1 MHPLFRVGLSCL
13 LTALAV
19 NAQAFVQLDSGP
31 RFRYLGDV
39 SAVSTGAC
47 DIVVEIVA
55 ARMEGPNAIVQR
67 TKGRLYLPKA
77 DESVDRDAAG
87 RLTVDS
93 RWDYTWNLRGEL
105 LSAES
110 KHRSPNVQLTY
121 SYYPS
126 GPMARREKREWV
138 NDDWAL
144 VSTTRWIV
152 DGWRPVKEIEAR
164 VGGDTIERVYTWGLD
179 LSGWQD
185 RRSLEES
192 GGIGGLLAVREKVN
206 GGSETTYYV
215 LGDPMGNVMALAT
228 GDGTIAAEYDYDPY
242 GRLIRE
248 TGASAA
254 TCPFRY
260 STKYRDPDLE
270 LYYYGHRWYDAAA
283 LKWLTPDPIGERGGV
298 NLTAFCDGDP
308 INKVDPLGL
317 DPWEDFKADY
327 MTTEAWKYRGKV
339 FVGTFVGA
347 SKVLYGVGDTFYSM
361 TGGAMYFYSGG
372 RWTSYRDLAER
383 GANIAGGILTFV
395 AHPIKTTSEGVANW
409 QENMAAAMLEGEGLQ
424 VGEGVGSLTMQ
435 GLVVGE
441 TIVNPGAR
449 LLSKAPGTAGAIG
462 RVLTTP
468 IKATPGGATAPATI
482 APKITSGTSHSRF
495 LEYKTLRSQ
504 GYNASEAHGWMKQF
518 DAGANPGDNF
528 LFHFASEGKA
538 TFSLANGI
546 PRTDYGFGVW
556 RGVYTGTTP
565 TPNWFL
571 KNTSP
576 LGWGITSQQSVRMPL
591 LVGHDMNVA
600 NPLFRFPLK
609 TIIIRT
615 EGNLPL
621 SP

>member
-1 MHPLFRVGLSCL
+1 MHSFFRTGLSCL

-19 NAQAFVQLDSGP
+19 NAQAFVRLDSGP
-31 RFRYLGDV
+31 RFRYIGEV

-67 TKGRLYLPKA
+67 SKGRLYLPKA
-77 DESVDRDAAG
+77 DEVVDRDAAG

-93 RWDYTWNLRGEL
+93 RWEYTWNLRGEL
-105 LSAES
+105 LIAES

-179 LSGWQD
+179 LAGWQD
-185 RRSLEES
+185 RRSLGES

-228 GDGTIAAEYDYDPY
+228 SGGALVAEYDYDPY

-298 NLTAFCDGDP
+298 NLTAFCNGDP

-317 DPWEDFKADY
+317 KNTNVIELNLPGISSPAYQFAGDWTNPSSFRALQLSGFAVVDKVTKPLQYSMLAGVAVAAVVYGGPPAWTAVSDLSLKAFVVASTSKAVGYSLTALAGYNLCMFATSPEYREATISMGPEIACASLYYSASDVYQAARVGTRTLVAATATTAARTYLVGEVMPNGNLAGVGPGAALRNSPDFIHFKAVTPKGSPVQLELNFGQSLPWQRGESGLVIGRGADL
-327 MTTEAWKYRGKV
+327 MKPGSLGPGEFKFGWFSVQKISGMEAEWAVNQSKLKNVMDLRKSIRD
-339 FVGTFVGA
+339 A
-347 SKVLYGVGDTFYSM
+347 SPIDDFCGFYLNRERYTQQFLGWRYES
-361 TGGAMYFYSGG
+361 G
-372 RWTSYRDLAER
+372 RWL
-383 GANIAGGILTFV
+383 
-395 AHPIKTTSEGVANW
+395 P
-409 QENMAAAMLEGEGLQ
+409 
-424 VGEGVGSLTMQ
+424 
-435 GLVVGE
+435 
-441 TIVNPGAR
+441 P
-449 LLSKAPGTAGAIG
+449 
-462 RVLTTP
+462 
-468 IKATPGGATAPATI
+468 
-482 APKITSGTSHSRF
+482 
-495 LEYKTLRSQ
+495 SQ
-504 GYNASEAHGWMKQF
+504 
-518 DAGANPGDNF
+518 
-528 LFHFASEGKA
+528 
-538 TFSLANGI
+538 
-546 PRTDYGFGVW
+546 
-556 RGVYTGTTP
+556 
-565 TPNWFL
+565 
-571 KNTSP
+571 
-576 LGWGITSQQSVRMPL
+576 
-591 LVGHDMNVA
+591 
-600 NPLFRFPLK
+600 
-609 TIIIRT
+609 
-615 EGNLPL
+615 
-621 SP
+621 